1 MALHS
6 KWVNGNLQFYDGTLG
21 IFRIPES
28 TGAVAFGSTGVG
40 CVAYD
45 YYAES
50 TGTAGIS
57 VTATGEPLAFTI
69 VKGIVT
75 AVTT

>member
-1 MALHS
+1 
-6 KWVNGNLQFYDGTLG
+6 
-21 IFRIPES
+21 
-28 TGAVAFGSTGVG
+28 VAK
-40 CVAYD
+40 D

-57 VTATGEPLAFTI
+57 ITATGEPLAFTI

-75 AVTT
+75 ACTT